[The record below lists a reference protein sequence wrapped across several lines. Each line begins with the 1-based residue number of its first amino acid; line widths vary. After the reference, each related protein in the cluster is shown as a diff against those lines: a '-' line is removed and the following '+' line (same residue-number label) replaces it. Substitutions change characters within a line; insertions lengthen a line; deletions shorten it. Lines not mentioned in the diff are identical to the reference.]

1 MDISLSMSAAQV
13 IAAFRRRALSPVE
26 FMSTVLNQARQL
38 NRQVN
43 CLCCIDEEGAL
54 SAARESEQR
63 WMRNDPCGLLDGV
76 PVSVKDLVAVRGM
89 PTRYGS
95 RTSSAGVEQEDAPA
109 VRRLRHAGA
118 LLFGKTTTSEY
129 GNKIVTDSPLT
140 GITRNPWNMHVSS
153 GGSSGGSAVAV
164 ALGLGPLSLATD
176 GGGSIRVPAGWSG
189 VVGFKPSFGM
199 VPTSA
204 EGSWMSLST
213 LGPIACT
220 VSDAALMFTVMARVR
235 HTQDPLMSSSRDWR
249 VGLDDGVAR
258 FRVAYCLA
266 PAGVQVEPAIADCVR
281 QGVAVIEAL
290 GAHVEEVA
298 VGPLEGYLKSRMH
311 SIQWSVFFAQRIR
324 RLDEHAQAQLDPD
337 VRALAESGVRET
349 MFSLVDALQARH
361 VLTVAMTE
369 FFERYD
375 LLVTPTFHCGPPP
388 VPGLPEEL
396 RGAPPLTSWCN
407 QTGFPALSV
416 PCGLPGGM
424 PTGLQIIGP
433 RGADA
438 RVLCAARAYE
448 SARGPFPMP
457 GRVCDRRS
465 AGAEAQS

>member
-1 MDISLSMSAAQV
+1 MDDLLSMSGSQL

-26 FMSTVLNQARQL
+26 VMAVVLDHATQF

-54 SAARESEQR
+54 ATARESEQR
-63 WMRNDPCGLLDGV
+63 WMRNEPCGLLDGV

-95 RTSSAGVEQEDAPA
+95 LVSSAGAEQEDAPA

-118 LLFGKTTTSEY
+118 LLFGKATTSEY

-140 GITRNPWNMHVSS
+140 GITRNPWNTHVTS

-164 ALGLGPLSLATD
+164 AFGMGPLSLATD
-176 GGGSIRVPAGWSG
+176 GGGSIRVPACWSG

-199 VPTSA
+199 VPTGT
-204 EGSWMSLST
+204 EGSWTSLST
-213 LGPIACT
+213 LGPIARN
-220 VSDAALMFTVMARVR
+220 VSDAALMLTVMARAQ
-235 HTQDPLMSSSRDWR
+235 HMQDPLMSCCRDWR
-249 VGLDDGVAR
+249 IGLDAGVAGL
-258 FRVAYCLA
+258 RVAYCAA
-266 PAGVQVEPAIADCVR
+266 PAGVRVEPAIADCVG
-281 QGVAVIEAL
+281 QGVAVIETL
-290 GAHVEEVA
+290 GAHVEEA
-298 VGPLEGYLKSRMH
+298 EIAPLGGYLKSRMH

-324 RLDEHAQAQLDPD
+324 QLDEHAQAQLDPD
-337 VRALAESGVRET
+337 VRTLAESGARET
-349 MFSLVDALQARH
+349 TFSLVDALQARH
-361 VLTVAMTE
+361 ALTVAMTE
-369 FFERYD
+369 FFEHYD

-407 QTGFPALSV
+407 QTGFPAVSV
-416 PCGLPGGM
+416 PCGLPAGM

-438 RVLCAARAYE
+438 RVLRVARAYE

-457 GRVCDRRS
+457 GRARDRQI
-465 AGAEAQS
+465 AEVEAQP